1 MAYRDEVSRRRLIY
15 LGLDAFDPELA
26 RAWAAAG
33 ELPHLARVL
42 AQGSSCTVRNP
53 FGLFVGA
60 LWVSFAS
67 ALRTDRHGFH
77 CWDEIDPATYAWR
90 LSPPSPERYR
100 AFWNRIGDAGLR
112 IAAVDVPHARA
123 DARVNGL
130 ELFEWGC
137 HDRHYG
143 LHSNPPERAR
153 ELAARFGLHPGLG
166 ADPWRVREFA
176 GDDFVERRG
185 AFRTPAEEKALVRR
199 LADGAAAKGRLLEAL
214 LREEE
219 WDLFVA
225 VFGESHAVGHQQWH
239 LHDESHPR
247 FDPGVRDAA
256 GGDPLLQVY
265 REIDSAVGRIF
276 AAAPAD
282 STLLV
287 HLSHGMASHFDG
299 THLLDEL
306 LLRLEQA
313 EAPAT
318 AARAAH
324 SLRSAAKPLLPP
336 LRRLADRLALPA
348 GVRTPLAQLL
358 RGDRPGARAR
368 RRFFAAP
375 NNSVYGGIRLNLVG
389 REAQGRVRP
398 EEADEVLRQLET
410 DLLTLTNDA
419 TGGRVVRAV
428 HRAEWH
434 HRRGSGDKMPD
445 LFVDW
450 ERDALIETVT
460 SPKTGTVHT
469 PYTHWRTGDHRPD
482 GLLIAAA
489 PDVEAGAQLPPVDIE
504 DIGPSIAAR
513 LGVELAGV
521 DGAPVGWLAS
531 RESGQAPS
539 TAEAPH
545 AGATERRASF
555 G

>member
-1 MAYRDEVSRRRLIY
+1 MSRRPVIY

-33 ELPHLARVL
+33 ELPNLERLLAR
-42 AQGSSCTVRNP
+42 ASSCTVRNP

-67 ALRTDRHGFH
+67 ALRTERHRFH

-90 LSPPSPERYR
+90 LNAPSPDRYR
-100 AFWNRIGDAGLR
+100 AFWNGIGDAGLR

-123 DARVNGL
+123 DVGVNGL

-143 LHSNPPERAR
+143 LHSSPPGRAR
-153 ELAARFGLHPGLG
+153 EVAERFGLHPALG
-166 ADPWRVREFA
+166 ADPWEVHEFA

-185 AFRTPAEEKALVRR
+185 AHRTPAEERALVRR

-214 LREEE
+214 LREES

-239 LHDESHPR
+239 LHDTSHPR
-247 FDPGVRDAA
+247 FDAAARDAA

-265 REIDSAVGRIF
+265 RQIDVAVGRIL
-276 AAAPAD
+276 AAAPAEA
-282 STLLV
+282 TLLV
-287 HLSHGMASHFDG
+287 HLSHGMAAHFDG
-299 THLLDEL
+299 THLLDEV

-313 EAPAT
+313 GAPDRAPGV
-318 AARAAH
+318 AERARRA
-324 SLRSAAKPLLPP
+324 LKPLVPA
-336 LRRLADRLALPA
+336 LRRLTDRLALPPA
-348 GVRTPLAQLL
+348 LRTPVAQLL
-358 RGDRPGARAR
+358 RGDGPAARAR

-375 NNSVYGGIRLNLVG
+375 NNSVYGGIRLNLAG
-389 REAQGRVRP
+389 REGQGRVRP
-398 EEADEVLRQLET
+398 EEADEMLARLER
-410 DLLTLTNDA
+410 DLLELVNVA
-419 TGGRVVRAV
+419 TGGPVVRAV
-428 HRAEWH
+428 HRTDRH
-434 HRRGSGDKMPD
+434 YRRSNDDRMPD
-445 LFVDW
+445 LFVEW
-450 ERDALIETVT
+450 ERDALIETVS
-460 SPKTGTVHT
+460 SPKIGTVHT

-489 PDVEAGAQLPPVDIE
+489 PDLEGGAVLPPIEVE

-513 LGVELAGV
+513 LGVHLEAV
-521 DGAPVGWLAS
+521 DGTAVGWLTRPGFA
-531 RESGQAPS
+531 QAPS
-539 TAEAPH
+539 TAEALRADVKAH
-545 AGATERRASF
+545 RASC

>member
-1 MAYRDEVSRRRLIY
+1 MSRRPVIY

-33 ELPHLARVL
+33 ELPHLARLL

-67 ALRTDRHGFH
+67 TLRTDRHGFH

-90 LSPPSPERYR
+90 LNPPSPERYR

-123 DARVNGL
+123 DDRVNGV

-153 ELAARFGLHPGLG
+153 ELAGRFGLHPALG

-176 GDDFVERRG
+176 SDDFVERRG

-199 LADGAAAKGRLLEAL
+199 LVEGAAAKGRLLEAL
-214 LREEE
+214 LREEA

-225 VFGESHAVGHQQWH
+225 VFGESHAIGHQQWH
-239 LHDESHPR
+239 LHDLSHPR
-247 FDPGVRDAA
+247 FDAQVREGV

-265 REIDSAVGRIF
+265 REIDSAVGRIL

-282 STLLV
+282 ATLLV
-287 HLSHGMASHFDG
+287 HLSHGMAAHFDG
-299 THLLDEL
+299 THLLDEV

-313 EAPAT
+313 ETP
-318 AARAAH
+318 AARARAGH
-324 SLRSAAKPLLPP
+324 RLRSAAKPLLPP
-336 LRRLADRLALPA
+336 LRRLADRLALPPA
-348 GVRTPLAQLL
+348 MRTPLAQLL
-358 RGDRPGARAR
+358 RGDRPGSRAR

-389 REAQGRVRP
+389 REAQGRVLP
-398 EEADEVLRQLET
+398 EEADEILRRLET
-410 DLLTLTNDA
+410 DLLALTNVA
-419 TGGRVVRAV
+419 IGRPAVRAL
-428 HRAEWH
+428 HRADRH
-434 HRRGSGDKMPD
+434 HRRGSGDKIPD
-445 LFVDW
+445 LFVEW
-450 ERDALIETVT
+450 EREALIETVA
-460 SPKTGTVHT
+460 SPKIGTVHT

-489 PDVEAGAQLPPVDIE
+489 PDLEARAQFPPIEVEDVGAT
-504 DIGPSIAAR
+504 IAAR
-513 LGVELAGV
+513 LGVELADV

-531 RESGQAPS
+531 PGFAQDPS

-545 AGATERRASF
+545 AGAREHRASF